1 MIAQKRAVYAF
12 AALLLAIV
20 GILIVPLPPW
30 LLDLLLGIN
39 VFGSALVLMLSVTV
53 EEPLE
58 FSAFAPALLV
68 ATLFRLAL
76 DVSATRLI
84 LTAGA
89 TPGSVGA
96 IIPAFGAFVVHG
108 NLVVG
113 LIVFSILVTIQFVVI
128 ASGSQRVAEVAARF
142 TLDAMPGK
150 QMAID
155 ADVHAGVLDAEGA
168 RRKREVVQREADF
181 YGAMDGAG
189 KFVKGDAIAAL
200 VIVTLNLAG
209 GIIVGIAYHG
219 LSPLDALNTFA
230 LLSIGN
236 ALVTTLPAFLIST
249 AMGMMVTRVAS
260 DGALGA
266 DLAAQLFARPDALR
280 SSGALLLALAL
291 VPALPRPLFLILGAG
306 AFAVAHAAQRQRRRG
321 EAAAIDAR
329 ERIKRNAMR
338 RPELALG
345 LVGVDAIAIEIG
357 ADLARLLAQ
366 PLADALLDRIGEV
379 RRALAADIGVVLPGV
394 RLRDDLSRDPR
405 TYGIRVRDRFAGGGR
420 LDLERLL
427 AVADEAVL
435 AGFGVA
441 IEREPVYELP
451 AAWIDL
457 EARERAV
464 NAGALV
470 FDPISVLGSHLAE
483 IARTHAAEL
492 VGRQELTSLLEHL
505 RSTVPALV
513 KEVGGDALPFGTLHR
528 AFTLLLREGAWP
540 RDPIAVI
547 EAMLEANPHDPR
559 ELAEAAR
566 RAIVPDLLRRRGV
579 AQLEPAIFDAEF
591 EQKLAAA
598 WCRFG
603 SEGLDPATALALRAR
618 IGRYAAGTPRDRA
631 AVICTAAL
639 RPALADFL
647 LRSGIRVS
655 VYAYGEL
662 PNEIALA
669 PTEVIA
675 QEEPNAVALC
685 T

>member
-1 MIAQKRAVYAF
+1 MNAQKRAVYAF

-39 VFGSALVLMLSVTV
+39 VFGSALVLLLSVTV
-53 EEPLE
+53 EDPLE

-76 DVSATRLI
+76 EVSATRLI

-89 TPGSVGA
+89 TPGAVGA

-200 VIVTLNLAG
+200 VIVVLNLTG
-209 GIIVGIAYHG
+209 GIIVGVAYHG
-219 LSPLDALNTFA
+219 LAPLDALNTFA

-266 DLAAQLFARPDALR
+266 DLAAQFFARPDALR
-280 SSGALLLALAL
+280 SSGGLLLALAL
-291 VPALPRPLFLILGAG
+291 VPAFPRPLFLILGAS
-306 AFAVAHAAQRQRRRG
+306 AFAVAHAAQRQRRRC

-329 ERIKRNAMR
+329 ERVKRNAMR

-345 LVGVDAIAIEIG
+345 LVGVDAISIEIG

-394 RLRDDLSRDPR
+394 RLRDELSRDPR
-405 TYGIRVRDRFAGGGR
+405 TYGIRVRDRLAGGGR

-451 AAWIDL
+451 AAWIDP

-513 KEVGGDALPFGTLHR
+513 KEVGGGAMPFGTLHR

-540 RDPIAVI
+540 RDPVAVL

-579 AQLEPAIFDAEF
+579 AQLEPAIFEAEF
-591 EQKLAAA
+591 EQELAAA

-618 IGRYAAGTPRDRA
+618 IGRYAATTPRDRA

-647 LRSGIRVS
+647 LRSGIRLS

-675 QEEPNAVALC
+675 QEEPNALASC